1 VLLRGR
7 HKKNGSLT
15 PAEMKAPIKALEA
28 DLAEAREQQTSTA
41 EVLGVINS
49 VPLRK
54 DDALLGYIT
63 ANRREVRPFSDKQ
76 ISPAAELRDA
86 GGRCDG
92 ERAADQRDARGIG
105 ATDRDG

>member
-49 VPLRK
+49 VPLR
-54 DDALLGYIT
+54 
-63 ANRREVRPFSDKQ
+63 
-76 ISPAAELRDA
+76 
-86 GGRCDG
+86 
-92 ERAADQRDARGIG
+92 
-105 ATDRDG
+105 